1 MHELIKK
8 KKSHT
13 VSFGVRSNDWHGE
26 LDPGLVKFK
35 LKHVSPG
42 TMLIPANVLGKA
54 AQQVQREKGT
64 TQREKVGTISRF
76 SKLPPPPPPPPPVQ
90 AIFSRGKE
98 EEIAFTVITPPLIP
112 FWLEM

>member
-64 TQREKVGTISRF
+64 TQREKGQGGGDRIYCYNTPTDPILARNVNF
-76 SKLPPPPPPPPPVQ
+76 
-90 AIFSRGKE
+90 
-98 EEIAFTVITPPLIP
+98 IA
-112 FWLEM
+112 